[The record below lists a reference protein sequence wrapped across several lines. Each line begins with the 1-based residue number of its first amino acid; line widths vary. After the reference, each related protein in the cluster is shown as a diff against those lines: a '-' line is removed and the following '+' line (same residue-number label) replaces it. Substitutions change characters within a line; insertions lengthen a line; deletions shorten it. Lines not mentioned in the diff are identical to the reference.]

1 MNSNENSER
10 EVVEIVREALDRG
23 VTELDNRTADRLRR
37 IRVAA
42 VEQVERGKPRWFA
55 VHRWATAGGIAA
67 FAVLVVAV
75 SLWVSQ
81 PRQIQ
86 PPGQVDDIEILA
98 AREHLDI
105 YEDMEFYRWLADK

>member
-1 MNSNENSER
+1 MNSNENSEQELVEVAR
-10 EVVEIVREALDRG
+10 ETLDRG
-23 VTELDNRTADRLRR
+23 VTELDSKTTDRLRR

-42 VEQVERGKPRWFA
+42 VEQAGAASPRWFA

-81 PRQIQ
+81 PRRIQ

>member
-1 MNSNENSER
+1 MNGKENGER
-10 EVVEIVREALDRG
+10 EVVETIREVLDRG
-23 VTELDNRTADRLRR
+23 VTELDSRTADRLRR
-37 IRVAA
+37 IRLAA
-42 VEQVERGKPRWFA
+42 VEHAETGKSRWFA
-55 VHRWATAGGIAA
+55 LHRWATAGGIAA

-105 YEDMEFYRWLADK
+105 YEDMDFYRWLADK

>member
-10 EVVEIVREALDRG
+10 EVVEIVREALDRD
-23 VTELDNRTADRLRR
+23 VTELDSQTTDRLRR

-42 VEQVERGKPRWFA
+42 VEQAGAARPRWFA
-55 VHRWATAGGIAA
+55 VHRWTTAGGIAA

-81 PRQIQ
+81 PRRIQ